1 MLVLFAITQ
10 GKMMIPDKLNF
21 ARIGACL
28 ISFCLLSL
36 SLSVEADTIR
46 QYRLEKQTN
55 GYRLALTTA
64 PVPEISAD
72 QILVKVHA
80 ASLNRRDIYV
90 IQGWYPGPPVTGK
103 VPLSD
108 GAGEVIAVGNNV
120 TRFNV
125 GDRVSGTF
133 FTDWKGGKFN
143 RSALASAR
151 GGAVDGMLSEMIV
164 ATENDLVNIPAHLSY
179 EEAATLPCAGVTAWN
194 GLFKAGNLQQ
204 DDYVL
209 LEGTGGVSTFGLLF
223 SAAAGAKP
231 IITSSK
237 DNKLEKA
244 RGMGAIGTANYRKN
258 SEWGD
263 EVREITGGRGVDHVL
278 EVGGERTLP
287 QAVKALAD
295 GGHIAIIGGLSGFGA
310 SLRTTDLLG
319 RSASATG
326 IYVGSREDHL
336 AMNALIE
343 KHKIRPLID
352 KVFSFD
358 DAQAAYDY
366 MKNGNFMGKIVI
378 RMDQ

>member
-1 MLVLFAITQ
+1 MFRDRRQFVKLSAFLVAFSLVTL
-10 GKMMIPDKLNF
+10 G
-21 ARIGACL
+21 
-28 ISFCLLSL
+28 ISAKA
-36 SLSVEADTIR
+36 ETMR
-46 QYRLEKQTN
+46 QYRLQKGGSAYQLE
-55 GYRLALTTA
+55 LTTA
-64 PVPEISAD
+64 PVPTISAD
-72 QILVKVHA
+72 EILVKVHA

-108 GAGEVIAVGNNV
+108 GAGEVVAVGNNV
-120 TRFNV
+120 TRFSV

-133 FTDWKGGKFN
+133 FTNWKGGKFH

-204 DDYVL
+204 GDYVL

-237 DNKLEKA
+237 DAKLEKA
-244 RGMGAIGTANYRKN
+244 RGMGAIGTANYMKN
-258 SEWGD
+258 AEWGD
-263 EVREITGGRGVDHVL
+263 EVRNITGGRGVDHVL

-310 SLRTTDLLG
+310 SLNTTDLLG

-343 KHKIRPLID
+343 KHFFKIRIQN
-352 KVFSFD
+352 K
-358 DAQAAYDY
+358 
-366 MKNGNFMGKIVI
+366 
-378 RMDQ
+378 